1 MQTIPEQISAAT
13 RAPIEAQLELF
24 GSIAKATVE
33 NTGRFALLQI
43 DASRAAVDQ
52 TCAAWRQLLTAGPQN
67 LFELL
72 SQAQSNLTGMLD
84 SARSPFA
91 FPQTQEPAEQGREAS
106 RGAMAAPPAPAPAM
120 HGADY
125 NVTSN
130 AEYEAAPQAIP
141 DPHAPQPPASRTPI
155 AEAASQV
162 AAEGQPGFSI
172 AAAPIPEEAPASL
185 PPVKPL
191 EAVPPAPFH
200 KQESG
205 PRKGVPRK

>member
-130 AEYEAAPQAIP
+130 AEYEAASRPSPTRMHHNRLPRAHRSRR
-141 DPHAPQPPASRTPI
+141 PHRKWRRKASPVFRLQPRLSRKRL
-155 AEAASQV
+155 Q
-162 AAEGQPGFSI
+162 
-172 AAAPIPEEAPASL
+172 L
-185 PPVKPL
+185 PC
-191 EAVPPAPFH
+191 H
-200 KQESG
+200 
-205 PRKGVPRK
+205 R

>member
-1 MQTIPEQISAAT
+1 MQTIPEQISSAT

-33 NTGRFALLQI
+33 NTGRFALLQL
-43 DASRAAVDQ
+43 DASRAVVDQ
-52 TCAAWRQLLTAGPQN
+52 SCAAWRQLLTAGPQN

-84 SARSPFA
+84 AARPPFA
-91 FPQTQEPAEQGREAS
+91 LPQAQEHAGQPNEAS
-106 RGAMAAPPAPAPAM
+106 RAAAGEAAPMPAAPDQA
-120 HGADY
+120 AA
-125 NVTSN
+125 SN
-130 AEYEAAPQAIP
+130 AEYEQAPQAIP
-141 DPHAPQPPASRTPI
+141 DPHASQPSAPRTPI
-155 AEAASQV
+155 AEAAAQV
-162 AAEGQPGFSI
+162 ADDGQPGFPI
-172 AAAPIPEEAPASL
+172 AAAPVPEEGPASL

-200 KQESG
+200 RQESG